1 MKSFIQ
7 RYVSLYGTALL
18 IALLSV
24 CQLSAATNP
33 LNQPRGLALAANGNL
48 YVANSGANN
57 VLVFNPNYAWVSSKT
72 ITEGVSKP
80 SSVAFDSAG
89 DLYVANIGTESVTEY
104 SSAGVQNTAGTIT
117 AAINTPEYIAV
128 DSSDNIWVNDGYLEV
143 TIYAANVYPA
153 SSSQPAAYQNL
164 FVPPGN
170 VPIYGIATHN
180 QFFAWGGVSL
190 ATIQLIDQT
199 LQGADTVEF
208 LSYATEGLAVAFDHT
223 GNFYVANANNTIIFD
238 NVGQG
243 LEYSFAT
250 LPYSPEGIV
259 VDSTRGRVYVSNQ
272 QGNAIDVY
280 STVNGSLLK
289 TIQ

>member
-7 RYVSLYGTALL
+7 RYVSLYGTAFL

-57 VLVFNPNYAWVSSKT
+57 VLVFNPDYAWVSSKT

-89 DLYVANIGTESVTEY
+89 NLYVANIGTESVTQY

-153 SSSQPAAYQNL
+153 SSNQPAAYQNI
-164 FVPPGN
+164 FVPGGN
-170 VPIYGIATHN
+170 VPVYAIALHN
-180 QFFAWGGVSL
+180 QFFAWGGVSQTTVQY
-190 ATIQLIDQT
+190 ADQA
-199 LQGADTVEF
+199 LGSAGAGAWGGGADE
-208 LSYATEGLAVAFDHT
+208 ALAAAFDST
-223 GNFYVANANNTIIFD
+223 GNLYYGNANNTVSFV
-238 NVGQG
+238 NFGQG
-243 LEYSFAT
+243 VASFQSLSFT
-250 LPYSPEGIV
+250 PEGMV
-259 VDSTRGRVYVSNQ
+259 VDSTRGRLYISNQ
-272 QGNAIDVY
+272 QGNAIEVY
-280 STVNGSLLK
+280 STANGALLK